1 MENEKIFRVEEEDER
16 FLVKMNPGSLL
27 KVKFLA
33 KNPENDELFLLF
45 EDYVRDSYLLLK
57 GNRRDGL
64 RPCKSIRV
72 KSSNDCSSLIFEQD
86 GNFAAITDPNSIKN
100 KKPTIQSGKVT
111 QELEI
116 ASFVFQE

>member
-1 MENEKIFRVEEEDER
+1 MKNEKIFQIKEKNGR

-27 KVKFLA
+27 KAKFLA
-33 KNPENDELFLLF
+33 KNPENGELFLLF
-45 EDYVRDSYLLLK
+45 DACKDSYLLLK
-57 GNRRDGL
+57 GSEEAGL
-64 RPCKSIRV
+64 RPCKTIHIQFLA
-72 KSSNDCSSLIFEQD
+72 DCLSLIFEQD

-100 KKPTIQSGKVT
+100 QKPTIQSGKVT